1 MSKQKLKVQDLKRA
15 LYWFHLAFKEK
26 EPSNEDGKTLKMI
39 LRLAECDRDLV
50 QEQMTS
56 YDPSSFEDE

>member
-26 EPSNEDGKTLKMI
+26 EPSKEDGETLKMI
-39 LRLAECDRDLV
+39 LSFAQCDIDLV
-50 QEQMTS
+50 Q
-56 YDPSSFEDE
+56 DVDENDEWDKRY